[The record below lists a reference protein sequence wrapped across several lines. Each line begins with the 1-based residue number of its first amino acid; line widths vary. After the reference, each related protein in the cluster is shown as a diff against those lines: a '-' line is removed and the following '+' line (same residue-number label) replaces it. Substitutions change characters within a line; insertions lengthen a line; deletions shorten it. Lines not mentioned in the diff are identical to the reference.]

1 MYVYRETNKI
11 MSKTGAITHEIG
23 VNENGRRLDNFLTGF
38 LKNVPKSFIYRIIRR
53 GEVRVNGSRSRPHRK
68 LVTADRVR
76 IPPMT
81 IVEQGDQVI
90 GAQKLEQIS
99 RSIIFENDSTLVI
112 NKPAGFAVHAGS
124 GLLFG
129 VIDIVRRLRPNDP
142 EIELVHRIDR
152 DTSGC
157 LLLAKNYPAL
167 RHLQNQIADPSSEK
181 TYLSLLHGELSEPTL
196 DVDLRLSTIR
206 IGGEKKT
213 IPAADGKEAHTCFTT
228 IEKFSGMT
236 LAQARITTGRTHQIR
251 AHAAAIGNPVIGDK
265 KYAAAAQQDMARD
278 LGLRRMFL
286 HASSLTIKTSTDEP
300 AVRIEA
306 PLSSDLEEL
315 LRALRCQ

>member
-1 MYVYRETNKI
+1 